1 MFNFTALSE
10 NIRMALRA
18 LLANKLRAILTML
31 GIIIGVGA
39 VITLLSV
46 GRGVEKYI
54 GDAFGSIGTNLLF
67 VLPGSPDATSSGPPS
82 GPALLGNVALG
93 PAVTL
98 KDAEALKDQFRIPDI
113 TAVAPEIQTSVP
125 VAVGNNSTRPI
136 VSGVT
141 PEYAPI
147 RSWVVV
153 QGRFIEESDV
163 TSRARVAVIGNT
175 VLKDLFPVG
184 AYPIGQ
190 SIKINQL
197 DYKVIG
203 VLDVKGGSSFGDVD
217 NQIYVPLST
226 AHADFFPIKNRSGED
241 VVSYIY
247 VQAVSD
253 DRQAAAIDE
262 IKTVM
267 RERHNISY
275 RDEDDFS
282 VFSQSDFLKAFSGIT
297 AAVTVFLSA
306 IAAISLVVGG
316 IGIMNIMLV
325 TVTER
330 TREIGLR
337 KAIGAKRRDILF
349 QFLIEAMTL
358 SMLGG
363 AIGIALGL
371 LGSTAIGKLVEN
383 FKPEIQIGPVLM
395 ATGFSLAVG
404 LFFGLYPAIR
414 ASRLNPI
421 DALRYE

>member
-1 MFNFTALSE
+1 MLNLTTLSE

-18 LLANKLRAILTML
+18 LTANKLRAILTML
-31 GIIIGVGA
+31 GIIIGVSA

-46 GRGVEKYI
+46 GRGVEKFI
-54 GDAFGSIGTNLLF
+54 GNAFGSIGTNLLF
-67 VLPGSPDATSSGPPS
+67 VLPGAPDATSSGPPS

-98 KDAEALKDQFRIPDI
+98 KDAEALKDQFRVPDVAAI
-113 TAVAPEIQTSVP
+113 APEIQTSAA
-125 VAVGNNSTRPI
+125 VAVGNKSTQPV

-147 RSWVVV
+147 RTWVVIE
-153 QGRFIEESDV
+153 GRFIDDTDV
-163 TSRARVAVIGNT
+163 ATHARVAVIGQT
-175 VLKDLFPVG
+175 VLKDLFPNG

-190 SIKINQL
+190 SIKIKQM

-203 VLDVKGGSSFGDVD
+203 VLDLKGGSAFGDVD
-217 NQIYVPLST
+217 NQIYIPLST
-226 AHADFFPIKNRSGED
+226 AHADLFPIKNRAGED

-247 VQAVSD
+247 AQAINDSA
-253 DRQAAAIDE
+253 QKAAIEE
-262 IKTVM
+262 IQTVM

-282 VFSQSDFLKAFSGIT
+282 VFSQADFLAAFAGIT

-306 IAAISLVVGG
+306 IAAISLLVGG

-330 TREIGLR
+330 THEIGLR
-337 KAIGAKRRDILF
+337 KAVGAKRRDILF

-358 SMLGG
+358 SLLGG
-363 AIGIALGL
+363 VIGIAIGL

-383 FKPEIQIGPVLM
+383 FKPEIQIGPVLL

-404 LFFGLYPAIR
+404 LFFGLYPAVR
-414 ASRLNPI
+414 AARLNPI

>member
-1 MFNFTALSE
+1 MLNLTTLSE

-18 LLANKLRAILTML
+18 LTANKLRAILTML
-31 GIIIGVGA
+31 GIIIGVSA

-46 GRGVEKYI
+46 GRGVEKFI
-54 GDAFGSIGTNLLF
+54 GNAFGSIGTNLLF
-67 VLPGSPDATSSGPPS
+67 VLPGAPEATSSGPPS
-82 GPALLGNVALG
+82 GLALLGNVALG
-93 PAVTL
+93 PAITM
-98 KDAEALKDQFRIPDI
+98 KDAEALKDQFRVPDVAAI
-113 TAVAPEIQTSVP
+113 APEIQTSAAA
-125 VAVGNNSTRPI
+125 AVGNNSTQPV

-147 RSWVVV
+147 RTWVVIE
-153 QGRFIEESDV
+153 GRFIDDNDV
-163 TSRARVAVIGNT
+163 ATHARVAVIGQT
-175 VLKDLFPVG
+175 VLKDLFPNG

-190 SIKINQL
+190 SIKIKQL

-203 VLDVKGGSSFGDVD
+203 VLDLKGGSAFGDVD

-226 AHADFFPIKNRSGED
+226 AHADLFPIKNRAGED

-247 VQAVSD
+247 AQATSDSVQK
-253 DRQAAAIDE
+253 AAIEE
-262 IKTVM
+262 IQTVM

-282 VFSQSDFLKAFSGIT
+282 VFSQSDFLAAFAGIT
-297 AAVTVFLSA
+297 AAVTVFLSS
-306 IAAISLVVGG
+306 IAAISLLVGG

-330 TREIGLR
+330 THEIGLR
-337 KAIGAKRRDILF
+337 KAVGAKRRDILF

-358 SMLGG
+358 SLLGG
-363 AIGIALGL
+363 MIGIAIGL

-383 FKPEIQIGPVLM
+383 FKPEIQIGPVLL
-395 ATGFSLAVG
+395 ATGFSLGVG
-404 LFFGLYPAIR
+404 LFFGLYPAVR

-421 DALRYE
+421 EALRYE